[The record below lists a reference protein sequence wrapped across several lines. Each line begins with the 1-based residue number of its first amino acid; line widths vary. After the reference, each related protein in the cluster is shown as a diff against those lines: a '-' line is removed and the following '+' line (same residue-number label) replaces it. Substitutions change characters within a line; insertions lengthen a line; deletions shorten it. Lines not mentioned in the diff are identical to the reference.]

1 MKPFLYYVA
10 QDLIARYGN
19 NLSEVTIVFPGK
31 RASLYMNN
39 FLSYFAQG
47 PVWAPR
53 FTTIAELFQQLST
66 LSESESIPNIC
77 KLYNIYS
84 QLVSNPESLDDF
96 YGWGEILLNDF
107 DDIDKHM
114 VDADRLF
121 SNAADL
127 AELDEMD
134 YLDDTQ
140 IQVLRDFFANF
151 DPEHQT
157 EIKRKFM
164 EMWKVMPQM
173 YHRLKEELRKEGLM
187 YRGGLYREVAENIK
201 SGEWRVESGEKD
213 IYAFVGFNVLDEV
226 EETLFRSLRESEQ
239 AIFYWDYDVYYASEK
254 SDHEAGLFL
263 RHNLEHYPNA
273 LSKDIFD
280 NLIDKEKRIR
290 FLATGTDN
298 AQVRYLPQWIAEQ
311 LTEPENE
318 SAVILCDEAL
328 MRPVLHA
335 IPSSEE
341 SEQAPKAVNITM
353 GYPLTD
359 TSVYGYYCA
368 LADLQN
374 EGYDTDLKR
383 FRPSAIERL
392 EKNALYPAFPK
403 ELLPLRHTEN
413 NLEFIDWLSTAIE
426 ALGKTNLDDLQAE
439 SVFQIYRILGMFR
452 NLIVDGTLQ
461 VKSTTLRRLIRQS
474 VTSAKVPFH
483 GEMDEGLQ
491 IMGVLEARNLDFRH
505 LIMLSVGEGIIPRKL
520 SDTSLIPYILRSHFG
535 LDTTERQ
542 DAVYAYSFYRLLQRA
557 EDITLV
563 YNENSS
569 GASQREQSRFLRQ
582 LEAET
587 DLHIERLTNFQ
598 QSAINTPQVI
608 QVDKDDRIMEIL
620 NKKKSLS
627 PTAINQY
634 IDCPLKFY
642 YQQVARIRIPER
654 PQDGI
659 NAALFGTIFHDTCE
673 IFYTHLQ
680 QITGRKNILHSDIE
694 VFVAKPKSQLLPYL
708 DLVFWVDFFHG
719 QEYDS
724 REHPTEREAFLT
736 PYLSAPNPEYLRDKV
751 AECYGQATEAH
762 FTGVNMI
769 IREVLLK
776 LVTQLLRW
784 DMEHTPFE
792 IYGMEVDKYT
802 KLSVPS
808 GDSTIQLSIGGRID
822 RMDIM
827 TVGGQRTLRLVDY
840 KTGKA
845 KSAPKDIEGIFNSTG
860 HDAHG
865 YYLQTF
871 LYAIIVAE
879 EQQLPVSPSLFY
891 ILSATDPKD
900 YNPTLKLGN
909 KEITDIGYYAAE
921 YRKGLLQV
929 LSNIY
934 NPNLPFVQ
942 TENTGTCE
950 YCDFRRLCNR

>member
-19 NLSEVTIVFPGK
+19 NLSKVTIVFPGK

-53 FTTIAELFQQLST
+53 FTTIAELFLQLSP

-84 QLVSNPESLDDF
+84 QLVPNPESLDDF

-127 AELDEMD
+127 AELDDMD

-151 DPEHQT
+151 EPKHQT
-157 EIKRKFM
+157 EIKRRFM

-173 YHRLKEELRKEGLM
+173 YHQLKEELRKEGLM
-187 YRGGLYREVAENIK
+187 YRGGLYREVAEKIK
-201 SGEWRVESGEKD
+201 NEELKIKND

-226 EETLFRSLRESEQ
+226 EEILFRSLRD
-239 AIFYWDYDVYYASEK
+239 AGKALFYWDYDVYYADEN

-273 LSKDIFD
+273 LPKDIFD
-280 NLIDKEKRIR
+280 NLIDKEKHIR

-311 LTEPENE
+311 LTEPEHE

-335 IPSSEE
+335 IPSPEE
-341 SEQAPKAVNITM
+341 SGQAPKAVNITM

-359 TSVYGYYCA
+359 TSIYGYYCA

-374 EGYDTDLKR
+374 EGYDTELKR

-413 NLEFIDWLSTAIE
+413 NLEFIDWLSTSIE
-426 ALGKTNLDDLQAE
+426 ALGKTDLDDLQTE
-439 SVFQIYRILGMFR
+439 SVFQIYRILGQFR
-452 NLIVDGTLQ
+452 NLIADGTLQ

-474 VTSAKVPFH
+474 VSGAKVPFH

-557 EDITLV
+557 ENITLV

-598 QSAINTPQVI
+598 QSAINTPQSI
-608 QVDKDDRIMEIL
+608 QVDKDDYIMEIL
-620 NKKKSLS
+620 HRKKSLS
-627 PTAINQY
+627 PTAINQH
-634 IDCPLKFY
+634 IECPLRFY
-642 YQQVARIRIPER
+642 YQQVAHIQIPER

-659 NAALFGTIFHDTCE
+659 NAPLFGTIFHDTCE
-673 IFYTHLQ
+673 LFYTHLQ
-680 QITGRKNILHSDIE
+680 QTTGRKNILRTDLES
-694 VFVAKPKSQLLPYL
+694 FVKKPKSQLLPYL

-724 REHPTEREAFLT
+724 HRNKTERETFLA
-736 PYLSAPNPEYLRDKV
+736 PYLSAPTAEDLQEKV
-751 AECYGQATEAH
+751 SECYGQARETH

-792 IYGMEVDKYT
+792 IYGMEVDRYT

-827 TVGGQRTLRLVDY
+827 TIDGKKTLRVVDY

-845 KSAPKDIEGIFNSTG
+845 KSGPKDIEGIFDSTG
-860 HDAHG
+860 HNAHG

-871 LYAIIVAE
+871 LYATIVAE
-879 EQQLPVSPSLFY
+879 EQQMPVSPSLFY
-891 ILSATDPKD
+891 IFSATDPKG
-900 YNPTLKLGN
+900 YSPILKLD
-909 KEITDIGYYAAE
+909 KEEITDFADYAAE

-929 LSNIY
+929 LNTIYDPNI
-934 NPNLPFVQ
+934 PFVQ
-942 TENTGTCE
+942 TEETKTCE